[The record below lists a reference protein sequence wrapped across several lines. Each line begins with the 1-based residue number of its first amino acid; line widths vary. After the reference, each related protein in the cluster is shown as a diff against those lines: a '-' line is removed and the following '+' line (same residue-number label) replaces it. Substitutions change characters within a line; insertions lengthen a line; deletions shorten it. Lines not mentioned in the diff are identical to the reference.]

1 MTFRN
6 YSHVE
11 HPEAYAQAVRANI
24 IGNAQ
29 KTWRKNTLDH
39 AVIEAFISTGRD
51 VEIHGVVYSDN
62 FVGSLAKAFDTY
74 GKLTEKQSAAVLNMI
89 VKADERRAA
98 MTKAIE
104 EQKARSAHLGV
115 ENERVQLKLHVDK
128 VVEVEVQKFSYYDSS
143 TMYIYLM
150 RDEAGNRIVYK
161 TKAVL
166 GLSVKGDDFNQ
177 FFPVLEKAD
186 IELKATIK
194 AHAEYKGEKQTIIQ
208 RAKVT
213 LIETKEK
220 EEA

>member
-1 MTFRN
+1 MGYGTDGIHN
-6 YSHVE
+6 EVAYSN
-11 HPEAYAQAVRANI
+11 AIRRNI
-24 IGNAQ
+24 IGNAM
-29 KTWRKNTLDH
+29 KTWRKADERHESVEEYLRGFLPLDRDNWEPTKF
-39 AVIEAFISTGRD
+39 IEKMAQ
-51 VEIHGVVYSDN
+51 
-62 FVGSLAKAFDTY
+62 SLFCVY
-74 GKLTEKQSAAVLNMI
+74 GKLSPKQVDAVI
-89 VKADERRAA
+89 KYQADTQIRRKAF
-98 MTKAIE
+98 TKAVE
-104 EQKARSAHLGV
+104 EQKARSAFLGV

-166 GLSVKGDDFNQ
+166 GLTVKGDNFNE

-213 LIETKEK
+213 LIESKET

>member
-1 MTFRN
+1 MGYGTDGIHN
-6 YSHVE
+6 E
-11 HPEAYAQAVRANI
+11 TAYANAVRRNI
-24 IGNAQ
+24 IGNAH
-29 KTWRKNTLDH
+29 KTWL
-39 AVIEAFISTGRD
+39 
-51 VEIHGVVYSDN
+51 
-62 FVGSLAKAFDTY
+62 
-74 GKLTEKQSAAVLNMI
+74 
-89 VKADERRAA
+89 KADERHEGVYEYLRGFLPLDRDNWEPTKFIEKMAQSLFCVYGKLSPKQVDA
-98 MTKAIE
+98 VIKYQADTQIRREAFTKAVE
-104 EQKARSAHLGV
+104 EQKARSAFLGV

-128 VVEVEVQKFSYYDSS
+128 IVEVEVQKFSYYDSS

-161 TKAVL
+161 TKTVL
-166 GLSVKGDDFNQ
+166 GLSVKGDNFNE

-213 LIETKEK
+213 LIESKET